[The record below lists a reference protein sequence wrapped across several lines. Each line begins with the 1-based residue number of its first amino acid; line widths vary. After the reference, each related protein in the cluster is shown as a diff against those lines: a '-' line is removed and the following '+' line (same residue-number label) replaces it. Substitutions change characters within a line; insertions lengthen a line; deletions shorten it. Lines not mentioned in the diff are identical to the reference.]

1 MCTMSSVYP
10 VKNYKLQIIQPKWLE
25 DLNNRFRK
33 KIKTNKVLQNFNASE
48 LEFIPNKEQYTEWEL
63 ALIRARYKA
72 AYYLPEMK
80 IQNGS
85 SL

>member
-10 VKNYKLQIIQPKWLE
+10 IKNYKMKIIQPKWLR
-25 DLNNRFRK
+25 DLNESFYK
-33 KIKTNKVLQNFNASE
+33 K
-48 LEFIPNKEQYTEWEL
+48 
-63 ALIRARYKA
+63 YKA
-72 AYYLPEMK
+72 SKKATLIKGE